1 MDWFVVQWFPSD
13 DLGFAG
19 PSQRDFFFGYG
30 LKYFGLGS
38 VYYHY

>member
-19 PSQRDFFFGYG
+19 PSKR
-30 LKYFGLGS
+30 YFSLDTD
-38 VYYHY
+38 